1 MKSYHDIIPLLDDWA
16 DGIPDSWDYELVLK
30 ENNVV
35 VEPCKPSSTGEWST
49 WCLSWEHGAIQIGKM
64 ERVIALKAAALF
76 VSLWLRAVSASFA
89 VKLMQGYIL
98 FLEIQNES

>member
-1 MKSYHDIIPLLDDWA
+1 MKSYHDIIPLLDDWV
-16 DGIPDSWDYELVLK
+16 DGVPDSWDYELVLK
-30 ENNVV
+30 ENNVL
-35 VEPCKPSSTGEWST
+35 VEPRGLAKGST
-49 WCLSWEHGAIQIGKM
+49 WYLSWDQGFIQIGKTDC
-64 ERVIALKAAALF
+64 VIALKAAALF